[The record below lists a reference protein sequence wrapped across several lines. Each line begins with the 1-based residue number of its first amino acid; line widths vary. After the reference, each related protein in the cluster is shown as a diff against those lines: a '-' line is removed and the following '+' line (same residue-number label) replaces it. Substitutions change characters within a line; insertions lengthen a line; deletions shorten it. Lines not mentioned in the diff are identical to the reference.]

1 MKSAPFDYV
10 RARSLA
16 EVFDLLEGKRS
27 DVRILAG
34 GQSLLA
40 TLALRLSEPS
50 MLVDI
55 GGLGELRFIE
65 ERSGTIHIG
74 ALTRHC
80 ELEKSPLVA
89 AKLPLIAQAMPH
101 VAHAAIRNRGT
112 IGGSLSLADPAAEL
126 PACML
131 ALDATIVLASRT
143 GERRVPAE
151 GFFQGLY
158 RTDIK
163 PGELLVR
170 IEISPHDAPWRFH
183 FAEFSRR
190 RGDFAMVGLAAGC
203 RGRGLQ
209 LEDLRWVFFGCGD
222 RPVRARAAEVVGSR
236 SPNKEGE
243 GERGERYCALRS
255 ALEKDLD
262 PQSDPHASA
271 KMRMHLAA
279 VLADRALGALGS

>member
-1 MKSAPFDYV
+1 MKFAPFDYV
-10 RARSLA
+10 RARSLS
-16 EVFDLLEGKRS
+16 EVFDRLEEKAS
-27 DVRILAG
+27 DARILAG

-55 GGLGELRFIE
+55 GGLRELRFIE

-74 ALTRHC
+74 ALARHC
-80 ELEKSPLVA
+80 ELEKNPLIA

-101 VAHAAIRNRGT
+101 VAHVAIRNRGT

-143 GERRVPAE
+143 GERRVRAE

-170 IEISPHDAPWRFH
+170 IEIAPCDAAWRFH

-190 RGDFAMVGLAAGC
+190 HGDYAMVGLAAGC
-203 RGRGLQ
+203 RRTSAQ
-209 LEDLRWVFFGCGD
+209 FEELRLIFFGCGD
-222 RPVRARAAEVVGSR
+222 RPVRARAAEIVGSR
-236 SPNKEGE
+236 PPSEQ
-243 GERGERYCALRS
+243 RGERYSALRN

-262 PQSDPHASA
+262 PQSDPHASS
-271 KMRMHLAA
+271 KTRMHLAA
-279 VLADRALGALGS
+279 VLADRALGALVS

>member
-10 RARSLA
+10 RARSLT
-16 EVFDLLEGKRS
+16 EVFDLLEQKES
-27 DVRILAG
+27 DMRILAG

-50 MLVDI
+50 VLVDI
-55 GGLGELRFIE
+55 GGLEKLRFIE
-65 ERSGTIHIG
+65 ERGEAIHIG

-80 ELEKSPLVA
+80 ELERSPLVA
-89 AKLPLIAQAMPH
+89 ARLPLIAQAIPH
-101 VAHAAIRNRGT
+101 VAHPAIRNRGT

-151 GFFQGLY
+151 EFFQGLY
-158 RTDIK
+158 QTDIK

-170 IEISPHDAPWRFH
+170 VEITPYDAAWRFH

-190 RGDFAMVGLAAGC
+190 RGDYAMVGLAAAGRGPG
-203 RGRGLQ
+203 RGR
-209 LEDLRWVFFGCGD
+209 LEQVRLVFLGCGD

-236 SPNKEGE
+236 LPSEQRE
-243 GERGERYCALRS
+243 ARYSALRN
-255 ALEKDLD
+255 ALEKELV
-262 PQSDPHASA
+262 PQSDPHAGSQT
-271 KMRMHLAA
+271 RMHLAA
-279 VLADRALGALGS
+279 VLADRALGVLAD